1 MSVMRAAQSPAKR
14 KRGHPVT
21 EPPACRL
28 EATVGIE
35 PTIGVLQTPALT
47 TWPRRHK
54 KWSGRRDSNSR
65 PPPWQGGALPLSH
78 FRSRLLAVEF
88 YHSEFRTV
96 KVARMARAGHGIL
109 RSQMTSSEA

>member
-1 MSVMRAAQSPAKR
+1 MQEERAP
-14 KRGHPVT
+14 P
-21 EPPACRL
+21 PPAYPSDGAGDRPFTL

-47 TWPRRHK
+47 TWPRRQK

-78 FRSRLLAVEF
+78 FRSRPFGTGFVPYADF
-88 YHSEFRTV
+88 GSQ
-96 KVARMARAGHGIL
+96 G
-109 RSQMTSSEA
+109 RSPRG